1 MTSVGEE
8 IQPKSNQRGTIMPQ
22 CVSRCLVIAGLFLSA
37 NMAAIP
43 SARLLSHT
51 SEIWAVGGIPGTP
64 VQKFYSCLPSGTCK
78 TCAVFT
84 ACEPTATPIYEEVIP
99 GVSVQVGW
107 NCNCSGGNDGCEERN
122 AIKTC
127 LLVCGGAPQQC
138 ELAPLM
144 DRCGK
149 VVHRE
154 FTTTVMF
161 GERRCVPDICEVG
174 TSQCVDCRN
183 TYN

>member
-84 ACEPTATPIYEEVIP
+84 ACEPTATPIYEEVVP

-107 NCNCSGGNDGCEERN
+107 NCNCPGGNDGCEERN

-127 LLVCGGAPQQC
+127 LLVCGGGSTTMRTRAT
-138 ELAPLM
+138 LGPL
-144 DRCGK
+144 RESGASR
-149 VVHRE
+149 VHHYCDVWR
-154 FTTTVMF
+154 
-161 GERRCVPDICEVG
+161 
-174 TSQCVDCRN
+174 TSMRS
-183 TYN
+183 